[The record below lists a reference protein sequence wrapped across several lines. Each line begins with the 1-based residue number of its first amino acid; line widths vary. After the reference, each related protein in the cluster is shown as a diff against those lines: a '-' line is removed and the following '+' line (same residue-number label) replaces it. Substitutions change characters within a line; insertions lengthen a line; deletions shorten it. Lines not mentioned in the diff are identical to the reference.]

1 METDLNFWLQLMVML
16 VCIGIGGRFG
26 GVGLGAAGGLGV
38 SILVL
43 LFGLQPASP
52 PVSTLL
58 IIVAVI
64 ACTSILQ
71 GAGGLDLLVRLAER
85 MLRKWP
91 SAITFVGPFVCS
103 LFVVLAGTAY
113 VAFAVYPVVD
123 EVAASA
129 KIRPE
134 RPIAASVISAGIAVV
149 ASPMSAATAALVASL
164 AVLDVSLI
172 QILSISVPAFIVATF
187 CTCLSV
193 YWKGTELEKDPE
205 FIRRVQS
212 GEYQELH
219 IDPNASKKIEA
230 TKTEKL
236 SVGIFLLGVLT
247 VIIFGTFK
255 ELLPSW
261 DVAGKIQ
268 TLPIPSLI
276 QMLMLAFALLIIVF
290 CKVPSHK
297 FASGS
302 VFTSGLI
309 GVVGVFGVSWL
320 TGTFFDAYK
329 PFFVS
334 MFTDMAQSTPML
346 FGVVLFCFSAVILS
360 PAATTAALMPLG
372 VAIGIPAPLL
382 IALYPATCGDF
393 IIPGGAQIGCTAF
406 DRTGTTRLGK
416 YVVNHSYIIPGFVH
430 IISGVA
436 AGYVFAQLF
445 Y

>member
-1 METDLNFWLQLMVML
+1 METDLNFWLQLAVML
-16 VCIGIGGRFG
+16 VCIGVGGRFG

-43 LFGLQPASP
+43 GFGLQPASP

-71 GAGGLDLLVRLAER
+71 GAGGLDLLVRLAEK

-91 SAITFVGPFVCS
+91 SAITIVGPFVCS
-103 LFVVLAGTAY
+103 LFVVLCGTAY
-113 VAFAVYPVVD
+113 VAFAVYPVVA

-129 KIRPE
+129 KVRPE

-149 ASPMSAATAALVASL
+149 ASPMSAAMAALVASL

-172 QILSISVPAFIVATF
+172 QILAVTVPAFIIATL

-212 GEYQELH
+212 GQYQELVVTN
-219 IDPNASKKIEA
+219 DNKPFEA
-230 TKTEKL
+230 TKGQKL
-236 SVGIFLLGVLT
+236 SVGIFLVGVVT

-261 DVAGKIQ
+261 EAAGKIS

-276 QMLMLAFALLIIVF
+276 QMVMLAFGLFIIVF
-290 CKVPSHK
+290 CKVPSSK
-297 FASGS
+297 FASGDGQQAICCGNGCS
-302 VFTSGLI
+302 RGAGNLHSAASNGHVRNGDSRPLFADKGDAARITADGQLP
-309 GVVGVFGVSWL
+309 VGWSIVAHG
-320 TGTFFDAYK
+320 
-329 PFFVS
+329 PFF
-334 MFTDMAQSTPML
+334 
-346 FGVVLFCFSAVILS
+346 
-360 PAATTAALMPLG
+360 
-372 VAIGIPAPLL
+372 
-382 IALYPATCGDF
+382 CGD
-393 IIPGGAQIGCTAF
+393 IHCT
-406 DRTGTTRLGK
+406 
-416 YVVNHSYIIPGFVH
+416 VH
-430 IISGVA
+430 NTYRRGR
-436 AGYVFAQLF
+436 
-445 Y
+445 

>member
-1 METDLNFWLQLMVML
+1 METDLNFWLQLAVML
-16 VCIGIGGRFG
+16 VCIGVGGRFG

-43 LFGLQPASP
+43 GFGLQPASP

-71 GAGGLDLLVRLAER
+71 GAGGLDLLVRLAEK

-91 SAITFVGPFVCS
+91 SAITIVGPFVCS
-103 LFVVLAGTAY
+103 LFVVLCGTAY
-113 VAFAVYPVVD
+113 VAFAVYPVVA

-129 KIRPE
+129 KVRPE
-134 RPIAASVISAGIAVV
+134 RPIAASVISAFIIA
-149 ASPMSAATAALVASL
+149 TL
-164 AVLDVSLI
+164 
-172 QILSISVPAFIVATF
+172 

-212 GEYQELH
+212 GQYQELVVTN
-219 IDPNASKKIEA
+219 DNKPFEA
-230 TKTEKL
+230 TKGQKL
-236 SVGIFLLGVLT
+236 SVGIFLVGVVT
-247 VIIFGTFK
+247 VIFFGTFK

-261 DVAGKIQ
+261 ETAGKIS

-276 QMLMLAFALLIIVF
+276 QMVMLAFGLFIIVF
-290 CKVPSHK
+290 CKVPSSK

-302 VFTSGLI
+302 VFVSGLI

-320 TGTFFDAYK
+320 TGTFFEAYK
-329 PFFVS
+329 PLFVGL
-334 MFTDMAQSTPML
+334 FTDMAQSTPML

-360 PAATTAALMPLG
+360 PSATTAALMPLG
-372 VAIGIPAPLL
+372 VSIGIPAGLCV
-382 IALYPATCGDF
+382 ALFPATCGDF

-430 IISGVA
+430 VITGVA
-436 AGYVFAQLF
+436 AGYFLSF
-445 Y
+445 IFF

>member
-1 METDLNFWLQLMVML
+1 METDLNFWLQLAVML
-16 VCIGIGGRFG
+16 VCIGVGGRFG

-43 LFGLQPASP
+43 GFGLQPASP

-71 GAGGLDLLVRLAER
+71 GAGGLDLLVRLAEK

-91 SAITFVGPFVCS
+91 SAITIVGPFVCS
-103 LFVVLAGTAY
+103 LFVVLCGTAY
-113 VAFAVYPVVD
+113 VAFAVYPVVA

-129 KIRPE
+129 KVRPE

-149 ASPMSAATAALVASL
+149 ASPMSAAMAALVASL

-172 QILSISVPAFIVATF
+172 QILAVSVPAFIIATL

-212 GEYQELH
+212 GQYQELVVTN
-219 IDPNASKKIEA
+219 DNKPFEA
-230 TKTEKL
+230 TKGQKL
-236 SVGIFLLGVLT
+236 SVGIFLVGVVT
-247 VIIFGTFK
+247 VFIFGTFK

-261 DVAGKIQ
+261 EAAGKVS

-276 QMLMLAFALLIIVF
+276 QMIMLAFGLFII
-290 CKVPSHK
+290 
-297 FASGS
+297 
-302 VFTSGLI
+302 
-309 GVVGVFGVSWL
+309 VFGVSWL
-320 TGTFFDAYK
+320 TGTFFEAYK
-329 PFFVS
+329 PLFVGL
-334 MFTDMAQSTPML
+334 FTDMAQSTPML

-360 PAATTAALMPLG
+360 PSATTAALMPLG
-372 VAIGIPAPLL
+372 VSIGIPAGLCV
-382 IALYPATCGDF
+382 ALFPATCGDF

-430 IISGVA
+430 VITGVA
-436 AGYVFAQLF
+436 AGYFLSF
-445 Y
+445 IFF

>member
-1 METDLNFWLQLMVML
+1 METDLNFWLQLAVML
-16 VCIGIGGRFG
+16 VCIGVGGRFG

-43 LFGLQPASP
+43 GFGLQPASP

-71 GAGGLDLLVRLAER
+71 GAGGLDLLVRLAEK

-91 SAITFVGPFVCS
+91 SAITIVGPFVCS
-103 LFVVLAGTAY
+103 LFVVLCGTAY
-113 VAFAVYPVVD
+113 VAFAVYPVVA

-129 KIRPE
+129 KVRPE

-149 ASPMSAATAALVASL
+149 ASPMSAAMAALVASL

-172 QILSISVPAFIVATF
+172 QILAVTVLAFIIATL

-212 GEYQELH
+212 GQYQELVVTN
-219 IDPNASKKIEA
+219 DNKPFEA
-230 TKTEKL
+230 TKGQKL
-236 SVGIFLLGVLT
+236 SVGIFLVGVVT
-247 VIIFGTFK
+247 VIVFGTFK

-261 DVAGKIQ
+261 EAAGKIS

-276 QMLMLAFALLIIVF
+276 QMVMLAFGLFIIVF
-290 CKVPSHK
+290 CKVPSSK

-302 VFTSGLI
+302 VFVSGLI

-320 TGTFFDAYK
+320 TGTFFEAYK
-329 PFFVS
+329 TLFVGL
-334 MFTDMAQSTPML
+334 FTDMAQSTPML

-360 PAATTAALMPLG
+360 PSATTAALMPLG
-372 VAIGIPAPLL
+372 VSIGIPAGLCV
-382 IALYPATCGDF
+382 ALFPATCGDF

-430 IISGVA
+430 VITGVA
-436 AGYVFAQLF
+436 AGYFLSF
-445 Y
+445 IFF

>member
-1 METDLNFWLQLMVML
+1 METDLNFWLQLAVML

-43 LFGLQPASP
+43 GFGLQPGSP
-52 PVSTLL
+52 PTSTLL

-71 GAGGLDLLVRLAER
+71 GAGGLDLLVRVAER
-85 MLRKWP
+85 MLRKFP
-91 SAITFVGPFVCS
+91 GAITIVGPFVCS
-103 LFVVLAGTAY
+103 LFVVLCGTAY
-113 VAFAVYPVVD
+113 VAF
-123 EVAASA
+123 
-129 KIRPE
+129 
-134 RPIAASVISAGIAVV
+134 AGIAVV
-149 ASPMSAATAALVASL
+149 ASPMSAATAAMVASL
-164 AVLDVSLI
+164 AVMDISLI
-172 QILSISVPAFIVATF
+172 TILAISIPAFIVATL
-187 CTCLSV
+187 CTCLAV
-193 YWKGTELEKDPE
+193 FWKGTELENDPE
-205 FIRRVQS
+205 FIRRVQA
-212 GEYQELH
+212 GEYQELVVKQ
-219 IDPNASKKIEA
+219 DKGPIES
-230 TKTEKL
+230 TKGEKL
-236 SVGIFLLGVLT
+236 SVAIFLMGVLT

-255 ELLPSW
+255 GLLPAW
-261 DVAGKIQ
+261 EIAGKMK

-276 QMLMLAFALLIIVF
+276 QMLMLGVGLFIIVF

-302 VFTSGLI
+302 VFRSGLI

-320 TGTFFDAYK
+320 TDTFFTAYK
-329 PFFVS
+329 PLFLDL
-334 MFTDMAQSTPML
+334 FTTMAQSAPML

-360 PAATTAALMPLG
+360 PSATVASLMPLG

-416 YVVNHSYIIPGFVH
+416 YVVNHSYIVPGFVH
-430 IISGVA
+430 ILSGIA
-436 AGYVFAQLF
+436 AGWVLAQIF

>member
-1 METDLNFWLQLMVML
+1 METDLNFWLQLAVML
-16 VCIGIGGRFG
+16 VCIGVGGRFG

-43 LFGLQPASP
+43 GFGLQPASP

-71 GAGGLDLLVRLAER
+71 GAGGLDLLVRVAEK

-91 SAITFVGPFVCS
+91 SAITIVGPFVCS
-103 LFVVLAGTAY
+103 LFVVLCGTAY
-113 VAFAVYPVVD
+113 VAFAVYPVVA
-123 EVAASA
+123 EVA
-129 KIRPE
+129 
-134 RPIAASVISAGIAVV
+134 SAGIAVV
-149 ASPMSAATAALVASL
+149 ASPMSAAMAALVASL
-164 AVLDVSLI
+164 AILDVSLI
-172 QILSISVPAFIVATF
+172 QILAVSVPAFIIATL

-212 GEYQELH
+212 GQYQGLVVTK
-219 IDPNASKKIEA
+219 DDKPFEA
-230 TKTEKL
+230 TKGQKL
-236 SVGIFLLGVLT
+236 SVGIFLLGVIT

-255 ELLPSW
+255 ELLPTW
-261 DVAGKIQ
+261 EAAGKVSS
-268 TLPIPSLI
+268 LPIPSLI
-276 QMLMLAFALLIIVF
+276 QMIMLAFGLFIIVF
-290 CKVPSHK
+290 CKVPSSK

-302 VFTSGLI
+302 VFVSGLI

-320 TGTFFDAYK
+320 TGTFFEAYK
-329 PFFVS
+329 PLFVGL
-334 MFTDMAQSTPML
+334 FTDMAQSTPML

-360 PAATTAALMPLG
+360 PSATTAALMPLG
-372 VAIGIPAPLL
+372 VSIGIPAGLCV
-382 IALYPATCGDF
+382 ALFPATCGDF

-430 IISGVA
+430 VISGVT
-436 AGYVFAQLF
+436 AGYFLSF
-445 Y
+445 IFF